1 MVKVAVIGIGKMG
14 ISHLA
19 ILGAHPEVEVVG
31 VCDASGMIMDA
42 ISKYSPFRCFTD
54 YRQMLAQTEPDAVV
68 IAVPTR
74 FHAAMVE
81 DMLERGLHVFVEKPF
96 SLDPAESQRLAEMAD
111 RYQLVN
117 QVGYHNKFIGTF
129 NEAKKI
135 VDEGLLGDIYHFHGQ
150 SYGPVVVK
158 PKQTS
163 WRTNAAEGGGCLMDY
178 ASHVIDLV
186 NYVLA
191 PVSSVE
197 ASVMPHV
204 FSGEVEDA
212 VYAMVGLENNIRG
225 MISVNWS
232 DDTYRKMTT
241 SITIIGTRGKLI
253 TDANELKLFLKEEQ
267 SAHRYHKGWNVRYV
281 TDLTPTVD
289 FYLRGEEYSAQIDHF
304 IAGIMGRKRTGVNSF
319 RSAAMTDMAI
329 KLIKEEQI

>member
-42 ISKYSPFRCFTD
+42 IGKYSPFRCFTD
-54 YRQMLAQTEPDAVV
+54 HKQMLAQTGPDAVV

-74 FHAAMVE
+74 FHAEMVE

-96 SLDPAESQRLAEMAD
+96 CLDPAQSQRLADLAD

-129 NEAKKI
+129 NEAKRI
-135 VDEGLLGDIYHFHGQ
+135 IDEGLLGDIYHFHGQ

-191 PVSSVE
+191 PVTSVE
-197 ASVMPHV
+197 ASVMPRV

-241 SITIIGTRGKLI
+241 SIAINGTRGKLI

-267 SAHRYHKGWNVRYV
+267 PVHRYHKGWNIRYV

-304 IAGIMGRKRTGVNSF
+304 IAAIMGRKRTGVNSF
-319 RSAAMTDMAI
+319 KSAAMTDRAI